1 MKTKV
6 LFDRSV
12 FHGNKFEELK
22 NCFNNRHLKATL
34 SIYGN
39 PILFEE
45 TLGLLD
51 KGKEKELKSHLNFI
65 FEITNSRWFRGN
77 HDIWPLELSISS
89 RNNKYFFMS
98 SSEAQRMKDNLM
110 KNIFMEKLDH
120 DELKDMADKKD
131 EMRTKNKN
139 IRDLCKKMRVKFPK
153 MAKEKGKSLKLFK
166 GSFNDFLKNDI
177 DVTGELIIKQHVDGL
192 ANKDKVIS
200 DWKKRKNMYPYFTQW
215 VKLFLYIQFHAMVNQ
230 SEGIEKN
237 AMLDIGQLTLM
248 LNLDIFVSDDN
259 SFMRSAFMQVY
270 NVDKKFM
277 NLDEFIEFS
286 QKTPTALN

>member
-1 MKTKV
+1 
-6 LFDRSV
+6 
-12 FHGNKFEELK
+12 
-22 NCFNNRHLKATL
+22 
-34 SIYGN
+34 
-39 PILFEE
+39 
-45 TLGLLD
+45 
-51 KGKEKELKSHLNFI
+51 
-65 FEITNSRWFRGN
+65 
-77 HDIWPLELSISS
+77 
-89 RNNKYFFMS
+89 MS

-192 ANKDKVIS
+192 ANKDKVIC